1 MDALKKELE
10 TNLGDGAWILNIHND
25 PFFDFFT
32 EKDNVLRDNHV
43 NDAVLLFNT
52 ALNFLDNTP
61 DDEYRELHVLAG
73 DYLFSRFYMYLA
85 GGGSYSI
92 LREMMKISKQ
102 LSSRKSHL
110 ADSGEMPDVDEVK
123 WLLYAPMLYLVE
135 HGYADVKLETLI
147 DEQVET
153 IDITSLPYI
162 TQE

>member
-1 MDALKKELE
+1 MDTLKKELE
-10 TNLGDGAWILNIHND
+10 TDLGDGAWILNIHNN
-25 PFFDFFT
+25 PFFDFFS
-32 EKDNVLRDNHV
+32 KKSNVLCNGHV

-61 DDEYRELHVLAG
+61 QDEDRELHVLAG

-85 GGGSYSI
+85 GDESYTV
-92 LREMMKISKQ
+92 LGDMMDISKK

-110 ADSGEMPDVDEVK
+110 AASGVIPDAAEVK

-135 HGYADVKLETLI
+135 HGYADKKLETLI
-147 DEQVET
+147 DEQMQT
-153 IDITSLPYI
+153 IEITSLPYI